1 MWNFQSCP
9 LSPHRRNSSREKT
22 KSGAL
27 NSTAPERPNNNNNTP
42 AGAGQSPRA
51 TNKRPLG
58 CRRQWSAGQTGPH
71 GADAQASVKY
81 DWSPRHGAARHGTPR
96 HATPLAALIPQ
107 TDWKSM
113 ARSEKRITWARWA
126 RGQQMMI
133 QINAARSSDYVK
145 TSPSAP
151 LGENSPGN
159 TLL

>member
-81 DWSPRHGAARHGTPR
+81 DWSPRHGAARHGTAR
-96 HATPLAALIPQ
+96 HATPRHSLPSFPRLIGSPWRDRKSAL
-107 TDWKSM
+107 
-113 ARSEKRITWARWA
+113 
-126 RGQQMMI
+126 RGHAGHAV
-133 QINAARSSDYVK
+133 NR
-145 TSPSAP
+145 
-151 LGENSPGN
+151 
-159 TLL
+159 